1 MALSIRK
8 RREARDF
15 YQRRLVHH
23 LNSGKSPAAA
33 RKAADADG
41 REKFGVDWPALLET
55 LRPWIELLI
64 TLLLKK

>member
-15 YQRRLVHH
+15 YQKRLIHH
-23 LNSGKSPAAA
+23 MGRGLSPTAA
-33 RKAADADG
+33 RQKADEDG

-64 TLLLKK
+64 MLLLKK